1 MGLESIGSSPMFP
14 SLMLRLDHIHF
25 INHLKMN
32 VARRTFVFK
41 TIVNTRVLE
50 FIKLL
55 YNLRLIRKYYKITS
69 KVYRIYPN
77 WVNYSPIIK
86 NIKCYRP
93 NNNPIK
99 ISYKA
104 LLVLQ
109 MNSGASYIVLH
120 TPHGVLT
127 HQDAI
132 RRHVGGILLCTI
144 E

>member
-1 MGLESIGSSPMFP
+1 
-14 SLMLRLDHIHF
+14 
-25 INHLKMN
+25 MN
-32 VARRTFVFK
+32 VARRTFVYK
-41 TIVNTRVLE
+41 TIVNKSVLE

-55 YNLRLIRKYYKITS
+55 YSLKIIRKYYKVTS

-77 WVNYSPIIK
+77 WVYYSPVIK

-109 MNSGASYIVLH
+109 MNSGSSYVILH
-120 TPHGVLT
+120 TPKGILT
-127 HQDAI
+127 HQEAI
-132 RRHVGGILLCTI
+132 KKHVGGILLCTI
-144 E
+144 C

>member
-1 MGLESIGSSPMFP
+1 MFP

-25 INHLKMN
+25 INHLKIN

-41 TIVNTRVLE
+41 TIINRKVLE

-55 YNLRLIRKYYKITS
+55 YSLKIIRKYYKITS

-77 WVNYSPIIK
+77 WVHYSPVVK

-93 NNNPIK
+93 NNNPIR

-109 MNSGASYIVLH
+109 MNSGASHIILH
-120 TPHGVLT
+120 TPRGLLT
-127 HQDAI
+127 HQEAI
-132 RRHVGGILLCTI
+132 KNRVGGILVCTLY
-144 E
+144 